1 MKKYI
6 FLLIIIFSS
15 FNLPA
20 LAQTRA
26 SELIKDI
33 QGMTPAAY
41 YEFSQQAEQFYRQQ
55 NFEKAAEVYEKLTKA
70 YP

>member
-6 FLLIIIFSS
+6 FGLILILGSLNF
-15 FNLPA
+15 PA

-33 QGMTPAAY
+33 RGMTPAAY
-41 YEFSQQAEQFYRQQ
+41 YGLSQQAEQFYRQQ